1 MDDKITAND
10 SQPDLMNNLIPKEES
25 KPNLQPQNIK
35 KINSSKEKDL
45 SNEVLYFSINQD
57 SKLVIIIFIFKYI

>member
-10 SQPDLMNNLIPKEES
+10 SQQDIIKQNLIPKEET
-25 KPNLQPQNIK
+25 KPKLKSQNIK
-35 KINSSKEKDL
+35 RINDSKEKDL

-57 SKLVIIIFIFKYI
+57 SKLVIIIYII

>member
-10 SQPDLMNNLIPKEES
+10 SQPDLMNNLVPKEEP